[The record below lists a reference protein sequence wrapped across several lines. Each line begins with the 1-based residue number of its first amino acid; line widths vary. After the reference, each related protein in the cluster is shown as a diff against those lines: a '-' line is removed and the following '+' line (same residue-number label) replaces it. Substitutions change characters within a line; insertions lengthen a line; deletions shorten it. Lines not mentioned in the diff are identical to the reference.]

1 MDNSRRRCYRAFS
14 VFNLDNKAVTAMW
27 RAMLRL
33 CPVALIFAIFVPGA
47 HAWTW
52 PVRGPVLETF
62 SFDPA
67 HPYAAGQHRG
77 IAIGADGGTPV
88 LAPAPGVVSFAGTV
102 PTNGLSVTIQTADGL
117 AVSLTHL
124 GSVSVERSARVVEG
138 AAVGTVGPSGTAE
151 FPVPYVHLGIRTAAN
166 DQGYLDPLGFLP
178 AQPAASAPQ
187 AAPEPAPQ
195 AAPAAAAAPVAPAAA
210 AAAAAPAAPAAPA
223 VTASQAAP
231 AGAAA
236 PAAPAGAPS
245 AAAPASQPAQ
255 APAAP
260 AVGSPAPAAAPA
272 EPAGGLVVAPSRAR
286 RAAAPAASS
295 GWAPAA
301 RDPLRARPRTVA
313 PIARS
318 RRLPAHGEHG
328 RLSHPVSHRVRRV
341 ATASRPAGAPRPE
354 GRLASSEPPTVSHDR
369 VPRVLV
375 ALALAVAAAAGLGL
389 AAARMIMSPSPAS
402 EGASTEPV
410 PAEDPRRSR
419 LAVRQR
425 AAAPRP
431 RRGSRG
437 PVRHLRALPPA
448 EGQRRGDGERDGRA
462 RHAGDGLRRPRRRL
476 AA

>member
-1 MDNSRRRCYRAFS
+1 MDNSRRRCYRALS
-14 VFNLDNKAVTAMW
+14 VFNFDNKAVTAMW

-33 CPVALIFAIFVPGA
+33 CPVALIFATFVPGA
-47 HAWTW
+47 YAWTW

-102 PTNGLSVTIQTADGL
+102 PTNGLTVTIQTADGL

-124 GSVSVERSARVVEG
+124 GSVTVDRSARVVEG

-151 FPVPYVHLGIRTAAN
+151 FPVPYVHLGIRTAST

-178 AQPAASAPQ
+178 ALPAPAPQAAPGPAPQ

-195 AAPAAAAAPVAPAAA
+195 AAPAAT
-210 AAAAAPAAPAAPA
+210 AAPAAPAG
-223 VTASQAAP
+223 TASQAAP
-231 AGAAA
+231 AGAVA
-236 PAAPAGAPS
+236 PAAPAGAQS
-245 AAAPASQPAQ
+245 ATAPTSQPAQ
-255 APAAP
+255 APAVPAP
-260 AVGSPAPAAAPA
+260 AVGSPAPATAPAAPV

-286 RAAAPAASS
+286 KAAAPAASS
-295 GWAPAA
+295 DRAPAA
-301 RDPLRARPRTVA
+301 RDPLGARPRTVA

-318 RRLPAHGEHG
+318 RRVPVHGERG
-328 RLSHPVSHRVRRV
+328 RLSHRVSHRLRRV
-341 ATASRPAGAPRPE
+341 ATASRPAGAPRLQ
-354 GRLASSEPPTVSHDR
+354 GRLASSEPPIASHHR

-375 ALALAVAAAAGLGL
+375 AFLALAVAVAAGLGL

-402 EGASTEPV
+402 EGASTEPG

>member
-1 MDNSRRRCYRAFS
+1 
-14 VFNLDNKAVTAMW
+14 
-27 RAMLRL
+27 MLRL

-77 IAIGADGGTPV
+77 IAIGGDGGNPV
-88 LAPAPGVVSFAGTV
+88 LAPAPGVVSFAGSV
-102 PTNGLSVTIQTADGL
+102 PTNGLTVTIQTGDGL

-124 GSVSVERSARVVEG
+124 GSVSVERNARVVEG

-151 FPVPYVHLGIRTAAN
+151 FPVPYVHLGIRTASN

-178 AQPAASAPQ
+178 ALPAPAPQ
-187 AAPEPAPQ
+187 AAPGPPPEAAPEPAPQ
-195 AAPAAAAAPVAPAAA
+195 AAGEPAPQ
-210 AAAAAPAAPAAPA
+210 AAPAASAAA
-223 VTASQAAP
+223 AAP

-236 PAAPAGAPS
+236 PAAAAGAPS

-255 APAAP
+255 ATAAP
-260 AVGSPAPAAAPA
+260 ALGSPAPAAAPA
-272 EPAGGLVVAPSRAR
+272 APVEPAGGLVVAPSRAR
-286 RAAAPAASS
+286 RAGAPATSS
-295 GWAPAA
+295 ERAPAA
-301 RDPLRARPRTVA
+301 RDPLGARPRTVA

-318 RRLPAHGEHG
+318 RRVPVHGERG
-328 RLSHPVSHRVRRV
+328 RLSHRVSHRLRRV
-341 ATASRPAGAPRPE
+341 ATASRPAGAPRLQ
-354 GRLASSEPPTVSHDR
+354 GRLASSEPPIASHHR

-375 ALALAVAAAAGLGL
+375 AFLALAVAVAAGLGL

-402 EGASTEPV
+402 EGASTEPG